1 MTREEKS
8 RVIEDLT
15 AQLAGTN
22 VVYLADISGLNAETT
37 SNLRRACFKAGI
49 QLAVVKNTL
58 LEKAMDASTN
68 DYGDLPSILKGNTS
82 ILIAENG
89 NAPAKII
96 KEFRKKSDKPL
107 LKGAFIHHAVFI
119 GDNQLDALIALKS
132 KDEVIG
138 EIIGLLQSPAKN
150 VVSALKSSGGK
161 LAGILKTLSEKLY
174 FTNYLKT
181 IEKMAD
187 LKQFADQLV
196 NLTVKEVNE
205 LATILKDEYGIEPAA
220 AAVVA
225 GPAAGGSGDAP
236 AAEEQTEFTVVLKE
250 AGASKLAVVKAVK
263 ELTGLG
269 LKEAKDLVDAAPS
282 NIKEGV
288 TKDEAEG
295 LKKSLEEAGAVVELK

>member
-58 LEKAMDASTN
+58 LEKAMNASTN

-82 ILIAENG
+82 ILISENG

-132 KDEVIG
+132 KEEVIG

-161 LAGILKTLSEKLY
+161 LAGILKTLSER
-174 FTNYLKT
+174 
-181 IEKMAD
+181 
-187 LKQFADQLV
+187 
-196 NLTVKEVNE
+196 
-205 LATILKDEYGIEPAA
+205 
-220 AAVVA
+220 
-225 GPAAGGSGDAP
+225 
-236 AAEEQTEFTVVLKE
+236 
-250 AGASKLAVVKAVK
+250 
-263 ELTGLG
+263 
-269 LKEAKDLVDAAPS
+269 
-282 NIKEGV
+282 
-288 TKDEAEG
+288 
-295 LKKSLEEAGAVVELK
+295 

>member
-22 VVYLADISGLNAETT
+22 VVYLADISGLNAEIT

-49 QLAVVKNTL
+49 QLEVVKNTL
-58 LEKAMDASTN
+58 LAKAMEASDN
-68 DYGDLPSILKGNTS
+68 DYGDLPTVLAGNTS

-89 NAPAKII
+89 NAPARII

-132 KDEVIG
+132 KEEVIG

-161 LAGILKTLSEKLY
+161 LAGILKTLSEK
-174 FTNYLKT
+174 
-181 IEKMAD
+181 
-187 LKQFADQLV
+187 
-196 NLTVKEVNE
+196 
-205 LATILKDEYGIEPAA
+205 
-220 AAVVA
+220 
-225 GPAAGGSGDAP
+225 
-236 AAEEQTEFTVVLKE
+236 
-250 AGASKLAVVKAVK
+250 
-263 ELTGLG
+263 
-269 LKEAKDLVDAAPS
+269 
-282 NIKEGV
+282 
-288 TKDEAEG
+288 
-295 LKKSLEEAGAVVELK
+295 